1 MEGAQ
6 YSALRNL
13 LTLIVVL
20 LLASVGS
27 DVYLG
32 LEMRENSRVFG
43 KIYDLLESG
52 MNDQLIGAMAQAEAI
67 QKELEKVRKYAAS
80 ASAEMQK
87 VDERMQQAEA
97 RLVDRMK
104 KELPPLMDQYVDHLI
119 RTRSSEVGKILG
131 RDEVQQQIRAEIAK
145 VIREEIRRALPN
157 SSQ

>member
-6 YSALRNL
+6 YSALKNL
-13 LTLIVVL
+13 LMVIVVL
-20 LLASVGS
+20 LLVSVGS

-32 LEMRENSRVFG
+32 MEMRANSRVFG
-43 KIYDLLESG
+43 KIYDLLEGG

-87 VDERMQQAEA
+87 VDERMLQAEA

-104 KELPPLMDQYVDHLI
+104 KELPPLMD
-119 RTRSSEVGKILG
+119 
-131 RDEVQQQIRAEIAK
+131 
-145 VIREEIRRALPN
+145 
-157 SSQ
+157 